1 MKRITIAVA
10 VSVVGLLAVTGIAA
24 AGVPHY
30 SSTLDATGTLVGPGP
45 ERFLEYGQVHSA
57 KGACRANRRL
67 KMVAHYSDG
76 SHKVLDTGRSSANG
90 AYAMVG
96 DFTDADT
103 GTIRAAKKVL
113 GRRGHRRVCDA
124 ASVPAD

>member
-10 VSVVGLLAVTGIAA
+10 VSVAGLLAVTGIAA

-57 KGACRANRRL
+57 
-67 KMVAHYSDG
+67 
-76 SHKVLDTGRSSANG
+76 
-90 AYAMVG
+90 
-96 DFTDADT
+96 
-103 GTIRAAKKVL
+103 
-113 GRRGHRRVCDA
+113 
-124 ASVPAD
+124 